1 VGGTAALPL
10 ITSGSVPHVPV
21 KKSASAYRL
30 LFSDYQAVYNSH
42 ALIPH
47 QMKIDSQLRM
57 IPAKVLMNSG
67 WSDTSLRQNPYKQSV
82 TTALMNNDLNFS
94 SAVDLFAEILSQE
107 NILLSVNSGSGICE
121 ARVEKGLPFRIR
133 EKWATIGDESG
144 PWHIHLNMEELSEA
158 RFVKEAR
165 SDGRQSYSIR
175 FFDSKGKLAM
185 RANFIGLY
193 GSNGN
198 LIKDKTD
205 RYDEIHRRFGSKDS
219 LLLKSNG

>member
-1 VGGTAALPL
+1 MGGTAALPL

>member
-47 QMKIDSQLRM
+47 QMKIDSQLRI

-144 PWHIHLNMEELSEA
+144 PWHIHLNMEEISEA

-185 RANFIGLY
+185 RATFIGLY

-205 RYDEIHRRFGSKDS
+205 RYDEIHRRFGGKDS
-219 LLLKSNG
+219 LLLKGNV